1 MGFSLFE
8 VLVEEVIGMGERE
21 RERDGTECMHGFSF
35 MKVEAA

>member
-1 MGFSLFE
+1 MGLSLFE
-8 VLVEEVIGMGERE
+8 VLVEEVIGMGE